1 MKLNIKPL
9 FALFQALT
17 ITLICS
23 SCINLATAEL
33 PSNTREAKIVQVI
46 DGDTVIVEVDRR
58 REHLRL
64 IGIDT
69 PESRPN
75 KRSERQAADRHTD
88 QKTILQLGRRSADHT
103 REILPKKSL
112 VRLEFDVERRDHY
125 GRLLAYIWIPSQD
138 ARDGKMANEEILRSG
153 YAYPLSVPPNLK
165 YRDRFGRAF
174 KEARQAKRGLWER

>member
-1 MKLNIKPL
+1 MKLN
-9 FALFQALT
+9 FQRLLVLV
-17 ITLICS
+17 TLISGSCVS
-23 SCINLATAEL
+23 SAFAEI

-46 DGDTVIVEVDRR
+46 DGDTVIVELNRQ

-88 QKTILQLGRRSADHT
+88 QKTILGLGRRSSDHT
-103 REILPKKSL
+103 RKLLPKKSQ

-125 GRLLAYIWIPSQD
+125 GRLLAYIWIPSQGYGE
-138 ARDGKMANEEILRSG
+138 AKMANEEILRAG
-153 YAYPLSVPPNLK
+153 YAYPLSVHPNLK
-165 YRDRFGRAF
+165 YRDRFSRAF

>member
-1 MKLNIKPL
+1 MKLNLKRL
-9 FALFQALT
+9 LVLV
-17 ITLICS
+17 TLIS
-23 SCINLATAEL
+23 GSCVSFAFADL

-46 DGDTVIVEVDRR
+46 DGDTVIVELDRQ

-88 QKTILQLGRRSADHT
+88 QKTILGLGRRASDHT
-103 REILPKKSL
+103 RELLPKKSL

-125 GRLLAYIWIPSQD
+125 GRLLAYIWIPSQG
-138 ARDGKMANEEILRSG
+138 DGKAKMANEEILRAG
-153 YAYPLSVPPNLK
+153 YAYPLSVPPNLR

>member
-23 SCINLATAEL
+23 SCINLAAAEI

-46 DGDTVIVEVDRR
+46 DGDTVIVELDRQR
-58 REHLRL
+58 VHLRL

-88 QKTILQLGRRSADHT
+88 QKTILGLGRRSSDHT
-103 REILPKKSL
+103 RKLLPKKSL

-125 GRLLAYIWIPSQD
+125 GRLLAYIWIPSQGYGE
-138 ARDGKMANEEILRSG
+138 AKMANEEILRAG

-165 YRDRFGRAF
+165 YRDRFSRLF

>member
-1 MKLNIKPL
+1 MKLNFLSLP
-9 FALFQALT
+9 ALFQALS
-17 ITLICS
+17 ITLIS
-23 SCINLATAEL
+23 SICVDFASAEI

-46 DGDTVIVEVDRR
+46 DGDTVIVELDRQ
-58 REHLRL
+58 REHLRM

-75 KRSERQAADRHTD
+75 KRSQRQAADRHID
-88 QKTILQLGRRSADHT
+88 QKTILQLGRRSSDHT
-103 REILPKKSL
+103 RALLPKKSL

-125 GRLLAYIWIPSQD
+125 GRLLAYIWIPNQGRGES
-138 ARDGKMANEEILRSG
+138 KMANEEILSAG

-165 YRDRFGRAF
+165 YREKFGRAF